1 MLTWLPLSVPIA
13 RKEMYHVQIT
23 NVTSEILDFTSTGGE
38 AFLKISWVIVQLDAQ
53 ILFNVF
59 IYL

>member
-1 MLTWLPLSVPIA
+1 MNLILSTFRAVDTYEQVYN
-13 RKEMYHVQIT
+13 RFL
-23 NVTSEILDFTSTGGE
+23 VTD
-38 AFLKISWVIVQLDAQ
+38 QLDAQ

>member
-1 MLTWLPLSVPIA
+1 MHTDTYSGCNNVPINGGLNNLNDQSS
-13 RKEMYHVQIT
+13 Y
-23 NVTSEILDFTSTGGE
+23 NVGLHTEQQTSS
-38 AFLKISWVIVQLDAQ
+38 FLAIVQLDAQ

>member
-1 MLTWLPLSVPIA
+1 MRFTIPQTSAFRCKTFPVLFLRLPIGTTTPA
-13 RKEMYHVQIT
+13 RFL
-23 NVTSEILDFTSTGGE
+23 VT
-38 AFLKISWVIVQLDAQ
+38 VQLDAQ

>member
-1 MLTWLPLSVPIA
+1 M
-13 RKEMYHVQIT
+13 RKESIRKWQNQWEETTKGAIT
-23 NVTSEILDFTSTGGE
+23 KE
-38 AFLKISWVIVQLDAQ
+38 FLVIVQLDAQ

>member
-1 MLTWLPLSVPIA
+1 MTVVRLREEQDKRNA
-13 RKEMYHVQIT
+13 VQETDLAIVIIYLKGLLHQ
-23 NVTSEILDFTSTGGE
+23 NDKAHYIR
-38 AFLKISWVIVQLDAQ
+38 FLVVVQLDAQ